1 MARGLNFAR
10 ISIRLCNKFSSIEG
24 EGGNRSA
31 APSPLVSMRESPG
44 FALRRERGGGRGHK
58 SELKRR
64 SLTAIYKAVV
74 PSPPSGCAPING
86 IPRRRWRPFVR
97 INSTKGSRRSCFL
110 LVALTGK
117 LIPREKLREHS
128 MQLYRSGWAKLRN
141 QEVVTLSL
149 DFFGG
154 EVERLYILFLFFFFL
169 FFAID

>member
-1 MARGLNFAR
+1 MQQVFVNRGRRGESIGRSLPAR
-10 ISIRLCNKFSSIEG
+10 IDERKPRICTEK
-24 EGGNRSA
+24 
-31 APSPLVSMRESPG
+31 RE
-44 FALRRERGGGRGHK
+44 GGGRGHK

-97 INSTKGSRRSCFL
+97 INSTKGSRRSCSL

-128 MQLYRSGWAKLRN
+128 IQLYRSGWAKLRN

-169 FFAID
+169 AID